1 MLRAMHP
8 YRTAPVPEA
17 RDEAAPAEEWI
28 LGGLLAV
35 IAGARV
41 VVAFAT
47 REELGADVTIA
58 GILCVLG
65 VVLLARLALTRA
77 RS

>member
-1 MLRAMHP
+1 MLAAMHP
-8 YRTAPVPEA
+8 YRTAPAGQA
-17 RDEAAPAEEWI
+17 RDGAAPAEEWI
-28 LGGLLAV
+28 LAALLSV

-41 VVAFAT
+41 VVALAT
-47 REELGADVTIA
+47 GEALGADVTLA
-58 GILCVLG
+58 AILAVLG